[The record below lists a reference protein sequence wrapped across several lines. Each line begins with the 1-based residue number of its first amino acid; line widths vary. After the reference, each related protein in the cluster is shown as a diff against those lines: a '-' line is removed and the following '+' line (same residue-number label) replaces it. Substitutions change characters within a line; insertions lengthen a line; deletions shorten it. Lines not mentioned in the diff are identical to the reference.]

1 MDAHAL
7 AVTTANKPHPG
18 DEAAARAFAI
28 SEGLAFAPRRHK
40 ESLETLLAR
49 YPRVL
54 VHARNGLTLW
64 THTGSLL
71 WSPGVAQLRLKRFEA
86 GARDD
91 LMLRHAEIRP
101 GDSVLDATLGQAQ
114 DALVAARAAGPTGSV
129 LGIENSLPLY
139 LLAREGLRRFDV
151 GEGSAPLEL
160 RRGRSGD
167 VLASL
172 PSGSVDVVLWD
183 PMFER
188 PRKAQPG
195 FEVLREVADPS
206 PLTPE
211 LLAES
216 RRVARRWVLVK
227 ASRYSTDLRKLGLL
241 PLPAP
246 GAATVVWG
254 RAAPLG

>member
-18 DEAAARAFAI
+18 DEAAARAFAA
-28 SEGLAFAPRRHK
+28 SEGLPFAPRRHK

-49 YPRVL
+49 CPLVL

-64 THTGSLL
+64 TRTGSLH

-91 LMLRHAEIRP
+91 LVLRHGELGP

-114 DALVAARAAGPTGSV
+114 DALLAARAVGPSGKV
-129 LGIENSLPLY
+129 LGVESSLPLY

-151 GEGSAPLEL
+151 GPGAAPLEI

-172 PSGSVDVVLWD
+172 PTGSVDVVLWD

-195 FEVLREVADPS
+195 FEVLREVADS
-206 PLTPE
+206 APLTPE

-227 ASRYSTDLRKLGLL
+227 ASRYSSDLRKLGLL
-241 PLPAP
+241 PLP
-246 GAATVVWG
+246 
-254 RAAPLG
+254 

>member
-1 MDAHAL
+1 VFGVPPV
-7 AVTTANKPHPG
+7 VTTANKPHPG
-18 DEAAARAFAI
+18 DEAAARAWATR
-28 SEGLAFAPRRHK
+28 EGLTFAPRRHK

-49 YPRVL
+49 HPVVL

-64 THTGSLL
+64 TREGALH

-91 LMLRHAEIRP
+91 FMLRYAELKE
-101 GDSVLDATLGQAQ
+101 GDVVLDATLGQAQ
-114 DALVAARAAGPTGSV
+114 DALVAARAVGPSGRVTGVES
-129 LGIENSLPLY
+129 SLSLY
-139 LLAREGLRRFDV
+139 LLAREGLAGFDAGQGACRV
-151 GEGSAPLEL
+151 EV
-160 RRGRSGD
+160 RRGSTGEL
-167 VLASL
+167 LAGMAT
-172 PSGSVDVVLWD
+172 GSVDVVLWD

-195 FEVLREVADPS
+195 FEILRSRADPS

-227 ASRYSTDLRKLGLL
+227 ASRYSSDLRKLGLL

-254 RAAPLG
+254 RAPPLR

>member
-1 MDAHAL
+1 MEGKRP

-18 DEAAARAFAI
+18 DVAAARAFATA
-28 SEGLAFAPRRHK
+28 EGLSFAPRRHK

-49 YPRVL
+49 HPVLL

-64 THTGSLL
+64 TRTGSLH
-71 WSPGVAQLRLKRFEA
+71 WSPGVAQLRLKRFDA

-91 LMLRHAEIRP
+91 LMLRHAELGP
-101 GDSVLDATLGQAQ
+101 GDAVFDATLGQAQ
-114 DALVAARAAGPTGSV
+114 DALVAARAVGPTGSV
-129 LGIENSLPLY
+129 VAVESALPLY
-139 LLAREGLRRFDV
+139 LLAREGLRQFDGGPGAARV
-151 GEGSAPLEL
+151 EARL
-160 RRGRSGD
+160 GRSGD
-167 VLASL
+167 LLAAM
-172 PSGSVDVVLWD
+172 PTGSVDVVLWD

-195 FEVLREVADPS
+195 FEVLREVADTA

-211 LLAES
+211 VLAES

-227 ASRYSTDLRKLGLL
+227 ASRYSSDLRKLDLM

-254 RAAPLG
+254 RAGPLR

>member
-1 MDAHAL
+1 VFGL
-7 AVTTANKPHPG
+7 PPVVTTANKPHPG
-18 DEAAARAFAI
+18 DEAAARAWATR
-28 SEGLAFAPRRHK
+28 EGLAFAPRRHK
-40 ESLETLLAR
+40 ESLETLLAQH
-49 YPRVL
+49 PVVL

-64 THTGSLL
+64 TREGSLQ

-91 LMLRHAEIRP
+91 FMLRHGEMGP
-101 GDSVLDATLGQAQ
+101 GDVVLDATLGQAQ
-114 DALVAARAAGPTGSV
+114 DALVAARAVGPGGAVVGVES
-129 LGIENSLPLY
+129 SLPLY
-139 LLAREGLRRFDV
+139 LLAREGLARFDV
-151 GEGSAPLEL
+151 GPGSCCVEV
-160 RRGRSGD
+160 RRGGAGEVIS
-167 VLASL
+167 AM
-172 PSGSVDVVLWD
+172 PTGSVDVVLWD

-188 PRKAQPG
+188 PRRAQPG
-195 FEVLREVADPS
+195 FEILRSLADPA

-227 ASRYSTDLRKLGLL
+227 ASRYSSDLRKLDLL

-254 RAAPLG
+254 RAPPLR

>member
-1 MDAHAL
+1 MDAPAP

-18 DEAAARAFAI
+18 DEAAARAFAQA
-28 SEGLAFAPRRHK
+28 EGLPFAPRRHK

-49 YPRVL
+49 YPVVL

-64 THTGSLL
+64 TRSGSLH

-91 LMLRHAEIRP
+91 FLLRHGELRP
-101 GDSVLDATLGQAQ
+101 GDAVLDATLGQAQ
-114 DALVAARAAGPTGSV
+114 DALVAARAVGPAGSV
-129 LGIENSLPLY
+129 IGVESSQPLY
-139 LLAREGLRRFDV
+139 LLAREGVRRFGAGPD
-151 GEGSAPLEL
+151 AARLEL
-160 RRGRSGD
+160 RHGRAGE
-167 VLASL
+167 LLGTL
-172 PSGSVDVVLWD
+172 PTGSVDVVLWD

-211 LLAES
+211 LLADS

-227 ASRYSTDLRKLGLL
+227 ASRYSSDLRKLGLL

-254 RAAPLG
+254 RAGPLR